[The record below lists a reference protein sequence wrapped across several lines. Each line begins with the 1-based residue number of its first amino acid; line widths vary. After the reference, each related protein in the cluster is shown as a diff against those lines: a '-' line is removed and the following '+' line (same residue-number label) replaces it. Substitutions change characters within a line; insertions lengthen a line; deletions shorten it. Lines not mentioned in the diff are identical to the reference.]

1 MKDPSL
7 SSVAPIQ
14 NLGNLF
20 LTLQAF
26 STGLARCLTQVPKLK
41 WVFNTN
47 LTLKCLRSPSSLSV
61 VFDWFTFRLK
71 EGLAKAS
78 GAAGDGH
85 SEGKGGA
92 ENEFVR
98 ASKEKFSDAQQA
110 AEKNSVFN
118 KLR

>member
-1 MKDPSL
+1 M
-7 SSVAPIQ
+7 
-14 NLGNLF
+14 
-20 LTLQAF
+20 
-26 STGLARCLTQVPKLK
+26 
-41 WVFNTN
+41 
-47 LTLKCLRSPSSLSV
+47 
-61 VFDWFTFRLK
+61 TFRLK
-71 EGLAKAS
+71 EALAKSS
-78 GAAGDGH
+78 GAAGGGD